1 MRRLIPQS
9 LFGRTIAVLIV
20 GLIVTHFASSAIHYS
35 DRGEALTMVGGGIV
49 AERIATMVR
58 LLEKAPPERR
68 PWLVHAA
75 SRPGFRLSW
84 DSSAALPADGT
95 VGLRERLMATML
107 ALSLGEAGAQD
118 VRVGV
123 AEAVPGSAGESGMMH
138 GPAPRRTGQQ
148 GMGAMMRYHMQMMET
163 EYGAAGSTLRVSVKL
178 SDESWLNLATFAPPE
193 PPFWSGRLVLS
204 LIVMAVSVALLSAW
218 AVRRMTGPLEEIA
231 AAADRLGRDMQAPP
245 LSEKGASEVR
255 RAAHAF
261 NRMQQR
267 LRSLL
272 DGRMRMLAAISH
284 DLRTPITRLRLR
296 AELIEDDEQREKT
309 LADLAE
315 MEKMI
320 TSTLAF
326 ARDDAQTEARE
337 TVDLSSLVQSVC
349 DDLSDA
355 GRDCTFEAAPPTPY
369 LCRPLALRRALTNLA
384 ENAVAYGA
392 RARAALVQTDNR
404 IIVRV
409 DDDGPGIPE
418 AELAQVF
425 EPFYRLERSRS
436 RETGGTG
443 IGLCVVQSV
452 AQAHGGEVRLSN
464 REEGGLRAELIL
476 PL

>member
-20 GLIVTHFASSAIHYS
+20 GLVVTHFASSAIHYS
-35 DRGEALTMVGGGIV
+35 DRDEALAMVGGGAV

-58 LLEKAPPERR
+58 LVEEAPPARR

-84 DSSAALPADGT
+84 DTKSALPSDAAG
-95 VGLRERLMATML
+95 GLRERFMAAML
-107 ALSLGEAGAQD
+107 ALSLSNVGGEE
-118 VRVGV
+118 VRV
-123 AEAVPGSAGESGMMH
+123 AFIDALPGGADEPAMPH
-138 GPAPRRTGQQ
+138 GRAAAPPP
-148 GMGAMMRYHMQMMET
+148 GMGTMMRYHMRMMES
-163 EYGAAGSTLRVSVKL
+163 EYGPAGSTLRVSVGL
-178 SDESWLNLATFAPPE
+178 SDGSWLNLATFAPPA

-204 LIVMAVSVALLSAW
+204 LIVMAASVALLSAW

-231 AAADRLGRDMQAPP
+231 VAADRLGRDVHAPP
-245 LSEKGASEVR
+245 LPERGAGEVR

-261 NRMQQR
+261 NRMQTR
-267 LRSLL
+267 LRGLL

-284 DLRTPITRLRLR
+284 DLRTPITRMRLR
-296 AELIEDDEQREKT
+296 AELIDDDEQREKT
-309 LADLAE
+309 LADLSE

-320 TSTLAF
+320 ASTLAF
-326 ARDDAQTEARE
+326 ARDDAHDEERE
-337 TVDLSSLVQSVC
+337 TVDLAALAQSVC
-349 DDLSDA
+349 DDLADA
-355 GRDCTFEAAPPTPY
+355 GRDCVFEAAPPTPY
-369 LCRPLALRRALTNLA
+369 VCRPLALRRALTNLA

-392 RARAALVQTDNR
+392 RARIALVKQDGR
-404 IIVRV
+404 IVIRI

-418 AELAQVF
+418 SEFAQVF

-443 IGLCVVQSV
+443 IGLCIVQSV

-464 REEGGLRAELIL
+464 RKEGGLRAELVL